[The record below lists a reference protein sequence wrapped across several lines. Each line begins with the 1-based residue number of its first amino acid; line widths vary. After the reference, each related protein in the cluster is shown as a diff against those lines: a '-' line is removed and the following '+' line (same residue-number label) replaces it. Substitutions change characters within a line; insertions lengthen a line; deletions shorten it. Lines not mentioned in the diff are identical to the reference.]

1 MDQSKLTGG
10 EIIMSNVVMYTT
22 QFCPYCVR
30 AKQLLNAKDVT
41 VEEIRVD
48 LNPEERAK
56 MMRLSGR
63 RTVPQIWIGETHV
76 GGFDELWALDRK
88 GELDPLLESSI
99 A

>member
-1 MDQSKLTGG
+1 
-10 EIIMSNVVMYTT
+10 MYTT

-30 AKQLLNAKDVT
+30 ANQLLASKDVA
-41 VEEIRVD
+41 VKEVRVD

-63 RTVPQIWIGETHV
+63 RTVPQIWIGDTHV

-88 GELDPLLESSI
+88 GELEPLLESVST
-99 A
+99 

>member
-1 MDQSKLTGG
+1 
-10 EIIMSNVVMYTT
+10 MYTT

-30 AKQLLNAKDVT
+30 AKQLLAAKDVA
-41 VEEIRVD
+41 VEEVRVD

-63 RTVPQIWIGETHV
+63 RTVPQIWIGDTHV

-88 GELDPLLESSI
+88 GELEPLLESVLT
-99 A
+99 

>member
-1 MDQSKLTGG
+1 
-10 EIIMSNVVMYTT
+10 MYTT

-30 AKQLLNAKDVT
+30 AKQLLAQKQ
-41 VEEIRVD
+41 VEVKEVRVD
-48 LNPEERAK
+48 LNPEERAT

-76 GGFDELWALDRK
+76 GGFDDLWALDRK
-88 GELDPLLESSI
+88 GELDSLLEAAI